1 MSEKRR
7 DNKGRILHNGENQRP
22 NGQYEFKYFDAK
34 GIRRSVY
41 SWRLVETDSLPRGKR
56 KCDPLREIE
65 KRVIGDA
72 EAGIDAYTA
81 RKTTLNA
88 FFDSYIEMKFEL
100 KQSTRTNYK
109 YMYKRHI
116 ENGLGQ
122 KKLSD
127 IKYKDI
133 KKFYMYLIN
142 EKDFKPNSVEIMQ
155 TLLHP
160 IFNMAIREGY
170 IRINPTDGVI
180 GEIKKSHD
188 WEKPKRHPLTIDQQ
202 TRLVEFTSRHKVYNH
217 WMTIITVLLGTGC
230 RIGEILGLR
239 WEDCDFDENIIYI
252 NHNLIYRQQ
261 DDGKCEKHIT
271 TPKTKTGIRIVPMFR
286 EVKDTL
292 LEEYHRQEQDG
303 FNTFIV
309 DGYTNFIFRS
319 RYHQPL
325 TPAAVN
331 RALHRITRDANAEE
345 IINAKKED
353 REPVLLPNFSCHH
366 LRHTFC
372 TRMCENENNLKVIQ
386 EIMGHADITTTMD
399 IYNEATKEKKIST
412 FANLEGKMKIA

>member
-7 DNKGRILHNGENQRP
+7 DNKGRVLHNGENQRP

-41 SWRLVETDSLPRGKR
+41 SWRLVETDSLPKGKR

-65 KRVIGDA
+65 KRVIGDT

-188 WEKPKRHPLTIDQQ
+188 WEKPKRHPLTVDQQ

-239 WEDCDFDENIIYI
+239 WEDCDFDENIIHI

-292 LEEYHRQEQDG
+292 LEEYHRQERDG

-309 DGYTNFIFRS
+309 DGYTNFIFQS

-353 REPVLLPNFSCHH
+353 REPVLLPIFSCHH